1 MNRNIRGSVI
11 LVTGGAGFIG
21 SNLVE
26 RLVEEGAREIIIVDN
41 LFCGREDNL
50 PPHPANIVLYKEDAE
65 FASSL
70 EYIFDK
76 YKIDIVINCAT
87 KALNY
92 SFVNPSNAFTVNT
105 NIVINLLELLRK
117 KKYETLCHFS
127 TSEVYGTA
135 VYEPMDESHPKNP
148 MTAYAAGK
156 AAADIAVETYVRM
169 FDIDAFIFR
178 PFNNYGPK
186 QNYRGFLA
194 GVIPITTYRIFNS
207 QKPVVY
213 GNGNQSR
220 DFIFVEDT
228 IDALIKIFPLIKR
241 GEAINVSTDNQIA
254 IIDVIKKVC
263 DLMGYKGGID
273 SLPARS
279 ADVQCHNADNSKI
292 KSLIDYKLTSFD
304 AGMNKTIEWYKKE
317 FARDKNDKTN

>member
-1 MNRNIRGSVI
+1 MNRKLRDSVI
-11 LVTGGAGFIG
+11 LLTGGAGFIG

-26 RLVEEGAREIIIVDN
+26 RLLEEGVKEVIIIDN
-41 LFCGREDNL
+41 LFCGCEENL
-50 PPHPANIVLYKEDAE
+50 PFQSFKQNIFFYKDDAE
-65 FASSL
+65 IMSSL

-92 SFVNPSNAFTVNT
+92 SFVNPSNSFSVNT
-105 NIVINLLELLRK
+105 NIAINLLELLRK
-117 KKYETLCHFS
+117 EKYKTLCHFS

-156 AAADIAVETYVRM
+156 AAADLAVETYVRM

-186 QNYRGFLA
+186 QNYLGFLA
-194 GVIPITTYRIFNS
+194 GVIPVTAYRIFNG
-207 QKPVVY
+207 QRPVIY
-213 GNGNQSR
+213 GDGKQSR
-220 DFIFVEDT
+220 DFIYVEDT
-228 IDALIKIFPLIKR
+228 IDALIKSFSLIKP
-241 GEAINVSTDNQIA
+241 GDSVNVSTDNQIK
-254 IIDVIKKVC
+254 ILDVVKKVC
-263 DLMGYKGGID
+263 DLMNYDGEID
-273 SLPARS
+273 FSPARS

-292 KSLIDYKLTSFD
+292 KSLIDYRLTSFD
-304 AGMNKTIEWYKKE
+304 EGMAKTIDWYKKE
-317 FARDKNDKTN
+317 FIRTTK